1 MNAGLKLSLRREE
14 GEKALEEDKEGNAV
28 TVMVEHRLCTVRT
41 YWGSYAGYLW
51 HPGRWL
57 GAKGWGCESSLQHEA
72 ERHCLW
78 SGSKDHCVRIHY
90 TTQTFQ
96 MAFFFFFP
104 SGPLVNPNHIV
115 TWPGKTP
122 ASWRWCMTNSIE
134 PLMKIMSIL
143 SGSYTNILSQNTII
157 NLSQGV
163 RTLIN
168 RPPWLSPVPVPFRKL
183 CGPAVHLA

>member
-28 TVMVEHRLCTVRT
+28 TVVVEHRLCTVRT

-72 ERHCLW
+72 EALFMIRL
-78 SGSKDHCVRIHY
+78 K
-90 TTQTFQ
+90 
-96 MAFFFFFP
+96 
-104 SGPLVNPNHIV
+104 GPLRQDTLYNPDISDGLLVNPNHIV

-143 SGSYTNILSQNTII
+143 SGSYTNIVSQNIII

>member
-1 MNAGLKLSLRREE
+1 MRLQWWWSTDCVRSGHIGVRMLAICDTQGDDLEPKVE
-14 GEKALEEDKEGNAV
+14 GARAPYN
-28 TVMVEHRLCTVRT
+28 MR
-41 YWGSYAGYLW
+41 
-51 HPGRWL
+51 
-57 GAKGWGCESSLQHEA
+57 Q
-72 ERHCLW
+72 RHCLW

-96 MAFFFFFP
+96 MAFFFFSP

-143 SGSYTNILSQNTII
+143 SGSYTNIVSQNIII